1 MKFAEIVD
9 YGLAKH
15 YGMIQLI
22 FMRSKVNLRVNKIL
36 LSTARSQNRK
46 SNDKKLKTKTEL
58 LRRSGLSQSEV
69 IG

>member
-1 MKFAEIVD
+1 VKFAEIVD

-58 LRRSGLSQSEV
+58 LRRSGLSQLEV

>member
-58 LRRSGLSQSEV
+58 LRRSGLSQLEV